1 MVPLTSL
8 WAPILLSAV
17 IVFVASAILHMVLPF
32 HRKDWRG
39 LPSEAQAMDALR
51 ALDIPPGDY
60 MMPHGEGPS
69 AMKDP
74 AFIEKM
80 KAGPVAIMTVMKS
93 GPPSMSRELV
103 QWFLYCVLVSV
114 FAGYVASRAVGAG
127 GNYLE
132 VFRFAGT
139 SAFLAYGLRGWPES
153 IWYKRRWATTLR
165 DTIDG
170 LVYALLTAGTFGWLW
185 PGRS

>member
-8 WAPILLSAV
+8 WVPILLSAV
-17 IVFVASAILHMVLPF
+17 IVFIASAIAHMVLPF

-39 LPSEAQAMDALR
+39 LPSEAEAMDALR
-51 ALDIPPGDY
+51 KLNIPPGDY

-69 AMKDP
+69 SMKDP
-74 AFIEKM
+74 AFIERITK
-80 KAGPVAIMTVMKS
+80 GPVAIMTVMKS
-93 GPPSMSRELV
+93 GPPRMTHELV
-103 QWFLYCVLVSV
+103 QWFLFCALVSLV
-114 FAGYVASRAVGAG
+114 AGYVASRAAEFGAD
-127 GNYLE
+127 YLD

-139 SAFLAYGLRGWPES
+139 VAFAAYALRGWPES
-153 IWYKRRWATTLR
+153 IWYKRSWGTTLR

-185 PGRS
+185 PR

>member
-17 IVFVASAILHMVLPF
+17 LVFVASAILHMVLPF

-39 LPSEAQAMDALR
+39 VPSEAEAMAALR
-51 ALDIPPGDY
+51 GLNIPPGDY

-80 KAGPVAIMTVMKS
+80 TRGPVAIMTVMKS
-93 GPPSMSRELV
+93 GPPAMTRELA
-103 QWFLYCVLVSV
+103 QWFGFCVLVSL
-114 FAGYVASRAVGAG
+114 FAAYMASRAVGAG
-127 GNYLE
+127 GQYLD

-139 SAFLAYGLRGWPES
+139 LAFAAYALRGWPES
-153 IWYKRRWATTLR
+153 IWYKRNWGTTLR
-165 DTIDG
+165 DTVDG
-170 LVYALLTAGTFGWLW
+170 LIYALLTAGTFGWLW
-185 PGRS
+185 PR